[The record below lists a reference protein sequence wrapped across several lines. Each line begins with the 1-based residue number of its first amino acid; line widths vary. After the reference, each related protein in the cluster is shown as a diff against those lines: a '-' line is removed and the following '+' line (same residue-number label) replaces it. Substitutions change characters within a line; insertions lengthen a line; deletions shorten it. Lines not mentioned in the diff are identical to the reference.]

1 MTRLCCLLA
10 ATLVSTAHA
19 ADAVDAA
26 TPRSAIQ
33 PLWELGLGVGGLR
46 LPHYRGSDQ
55 SHTLLLPVPYA
66 IYRGKIFR
74 ATREGARAVLLNS
87 ERVDIDLSV
96 AASAPTSS
104 GDNRARA
111 GMPDLAPTVAFG
123 PNLNLTLARGTT
135 WKFDLRLPVHAVFT
149 LQRHSQTLGWT
160 ASPVLNLDLVWQGW
174 DVGMQAG
181 PMWASR
187 QYHAYFYDVA
197 PAYASATRAAYSAPA
212 GNAGWRWT
220 AGASRRYGQFWVGGF
235 VRGDSVGGA
244 AFENSPL
251 VKQRSAFS
259 VGLAMSWIFAVSDER
274 VAIDD

>member
-1 MTRLCCLLA
+1 MTWLCFLLA
-10 ATLVSTAHA
+10 ATLLSTAHA

-149 LQRHSQTLGWT
+149 LQRHAQTLGWT

-244 AFENSPL
+244 AFESSPL